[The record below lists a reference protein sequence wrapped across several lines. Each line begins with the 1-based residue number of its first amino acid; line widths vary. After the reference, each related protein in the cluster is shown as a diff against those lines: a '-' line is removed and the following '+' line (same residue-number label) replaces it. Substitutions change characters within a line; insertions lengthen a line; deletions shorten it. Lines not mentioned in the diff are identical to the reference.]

1 MTSASAADLTDER
14 FQPGQTATLDEE
26 PDQEVD
32 ELAALEMPLWNPP
45 LRVRISEAWRSRH
58 LLSGMARSAV
68 PTHRGAIL
76 GRAWHVLRPL
86 WQVFGMA
93 LIFGGIFHATA
104 PNAVPY
110 VLFVVFN
117 YQAFQLFRITVMYE
131 TVGGKLVKVVRNLR
145 VPLLLLPLAILGR
158 VFVRLIVYWVIAA
171 CTLLYYWIVK
181 GDFYLV
187 LGPKLLVGIAGT
199 VLALALGLALGLIT
213 GVLYPR
219 ARDVKLFVRY
229 LLGIWVF
236 VTPVY
241 YSVHALPGWAQTV
254 AQFNPMA
261 GIVNMVQYGF
271 LDAGS
276 LKPFGVI
283 WSLVCLAVTGAFGL
297 WFYNKFAT
305 RWLGVYR
312 SPEDDEDDTEDA
324 V

>member
-1 MTSASAADLTDER
+1 MTASSAADLRDEL
-14 FQPGQTATLDEE
+14 FPPAQTETFEEE
-26 PDQEVD
+26 PDQEED
-32 ELAALEMPLWNPP
+32 ELQALELPLWNPP

-58 LLSGMARSAV
+58 LVSGMARSAV
-68 PTHRGAIL
+68 PTYRGKIL
-76 GRAWHVLRPL
+76 GRAWHVIRPL

-104 PNAVPY
+104 PNSVPY

-158 VFVRLIVYWVIAA
+158 VFIRLGIYWAIAVG
-171 CTLLYYWIVK
+171 TLLYYWIAK
-181 GDFYLV
+181 GHLYLV
-187 LGPKLLVGIAGT
+187 LGPKLLVGLAGT
-199 VLALALGLALGLIT
+199 ALALAFGLALGLIT

-219 ARDVKLFVRY
+219 AKDMKYFVRY
-229 LLGIWVF
+229 LMGIWVF

-241 YSVHALPGWAQTV
+241 YSVHQLPGWAQTV

-271 LDAGS
+271 LDAGA
-276 LKPFGVI
+276 LKPFGVL
-283 WSLVCLAVTGAFGL
+283 WSLGSLVVTGAFGL

-305 RWLGVYR
+305 RWIGVYR
-312 SPEDDEDDTEDA
+312 TPEDDDDDTEDA